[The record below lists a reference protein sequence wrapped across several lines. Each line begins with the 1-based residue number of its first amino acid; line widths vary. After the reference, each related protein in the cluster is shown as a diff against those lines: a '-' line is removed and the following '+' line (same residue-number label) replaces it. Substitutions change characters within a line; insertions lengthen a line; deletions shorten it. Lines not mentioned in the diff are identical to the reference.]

1 MENFE
6 KWWYESDFDEE
17 LLDPYYF
24 AKNVW
29 EKALRWALEQRVS
42 GWESD
47 GSISYSDCIHAT
59 DIEKE
64 LGPEEVK

>member
-29 EKALRWALEQRVS
+29 KKALEWAREEQDVQCDPYAIDK
-42 GWESD
+42 ELSD
-47 GSISYSDCIHAT
+47 
-59 DIEKE
+59 DIEVVE
-64 LGPEEVK
+64 